1 MGQNLNRM
9 IDQVAKEK
17 GIPREILV
25 EALEAALVSAA
36 RKKYGNKVELEA
48 QYNDDS
54 GEVEV
59 FLFKDVVV
67 DVTDTTTEIDLDAAR
82 RELDPEAELGDQLG
96 VKMDTEAFGRI
107 AAQTA
112 KQVIIQKVKDAERE
126 NLYAEYKD
134 RKGEVVTGIVQR
146 FEKRNI
152 IVNLGRGEAVLPFT
166 DQIPRESYRQG
177 DRIRAIILDVKR
189 TQKDPQIVLSRSN
202 PAFLAKLF
210 EQEVPE
216 VAEGIVR
223 IICAAR
229 EPGQRAK
236 IGVRSSDADVDPVG
250 ACVGMKGSRVQAV
263 VQELRGEKI
272 DIIPWNDDP
281 AHFVCN
287 ALQPAEISKV
297 IIDQDTATMEVVVA
311 DDQLSLA
318 IGKKGQNV
326 RLAARLTGWK
336 IDVRSESKE
345 EKITGES
352 FERLMAIDGMDEE
365 TATILFDNGYRT
377 PEDIAKANIAELT
390 SFIGVT
396 EEKARIL
403 MNGAL
408 RYLANPPK
416 AGEIKQQ
423 GPGEPLDSEDDE
435 QEPLT
440 DDEEDEEDDE
450 SEEPEQL
457 GMSDAVAEHLA
468 IAQATSQDLEESTEE
483 EEHAPK
489 RVRRIGAAKKTP
501 EASKDESE
509 GVPSA

>member
-1 MGQNLNRM
+1 MGQNLSRM

-17 GIPREILV
+17 GIPRDTLI
-25 EALEAALVSAA
+25 EALESALVSAA

-48 QYNDDS
+48 QYSAES

-59 FLFKDVVV
+59 FLFKDVVTL
-67 DVTDTTTEIDLDAAR
+67 VTDTTTEIDIETAR
-82 RELDPEAELGDQLG
+82 RDLDPEAEIGDQLG

-152 IVNLGRGEAVLPFT
+152 IVNLGRGEAVLTFPE
-166 DQIPRESYRQG
+166 QIPRESYRQG
-177 DRIRAIILDVKR
+177 DRIRALILDVRR
-189 TQKDPQIVLSRSN
+189 TQKDPQIMLSRSN
-202 PAFLAKLF
+202 PAFLVKLF

-223 IICAAR
+223 IMCAAR

-297 IIDQDTATMEVVVA
+297 IIDQDSATMEVVVA

-326 RLAARLTGWK
+326 RLAAKLTGWK
-336 IDVRSESKE
+336 IDARSESKE

-352 FERLMAIDGMDEE
+352 FERLMAIDDMDED
-365 TATILFDNGYRT
+365 TATILFDNGYRN
-377 PEDIAKANIAELT
+377 PEDIAKATIAELT
-390 SFIGVT
+390 SFVGIT
-396 EEKARIL
+396 EERARNLI
-403 MNGAL
+403 NGSL
-408 RYLANPPK
+408 RYLANPP
-416 AGEIKQQ
+416 
-423 GPGEPLDSEDDE
+423 EPALRKPDEAHDKPMDDHDDSLNDSD
-435 QEPLT
+435 
-440 DDEEDEEDDE
+440 EDEDEDE
-450 SEEPEQL
+450 SEEPEEL
-457 GMSDAVAEHLA
+457 AMSEAVAEQLA
-468 IAQATSQDLEESTEE
+468 ITQASSDATQTEE
-483 EEHAPK
+483 DDPSQVKQGGTRK
-489 RVRRIGAAKKTP
+489 RGASTKNKA
-501 EASKDESE
+501 ESM
-509 GVPSA
+509 PSV

>member
-1 MGQNLNRM
+1 MGNLNRT

-17 GIPREILV
+17 GIARETLV

-36 RKKYGNKVELEA
+36 RKKYGSKVELEA
-48 QYNDDS
+48 QFSDET

-59 FLFKDVVV
+59 FLFKDVVEEV
-67 DVTDTTTEIDLDAAR
+67 QDAMTEIDLDFAR
-82 RELDPEAELGDQLG
+82 KELDPEAEVGDQLG
-96 VKMDTEAFGRI
+96 VKMDTETFGRI

-126 NLYAEYKD
+126 NIYAEYKD
-134 RKGEVVTGIVQR
+134 RKGDVVTGIVQR

-152 IVNLGRGEAVLPFT
+152 VVNLGRAEAIFPFAE
-166 DQIPRESYRQG
+166 QIPRETYRQG
-177 DRIRAIILDVKR
+177 DRIRAIILEVRR
-189 TQKDPQIVLSRSN
+189 TQKDPQIVLSRAN
-202 PAFLAKLF
+202 PTFLVKLF

-216 VAEGIVR
+216 IAEGIVR
-223 IICAAR
+223 IMCAAR

-297 IIDQDTATMEVVVA
+297 IIDQDTNTMEVIVA

-326 RLAARLTGWK
+326 RLAAKLTGWK

-345 EKITGES
+345 ESITGES
-352 FERLMAIDGMDEE
+352 FERLLSVEGMDEE
-365 TATILFDNGYRT
+365 TATILFDNGYRN
-377 PEDIAKANIAELT
+377 PEDIAKASLAELT
-390 SFIGVT
+390 SFMGIT
-396 EEKARIL
+396 EEKGVMLLEGAR
-403 MNGAL
+403 
-408 RYLANPPK
+408 RYL
-416 AGEIKQQ
+416 E
-423 GPGEPLDSEDDE
+423 ETEETS
-435 QEPLT
+435 
-440 DDEEDEEDDE
+440 DEEDAPTE
-450 SEEPEQL
+450 S
-457 GMSDAVAEHLA
+457 
-468 IAQATSQDLEESTEE
+468 STEE
-483 EEHAPK
+483 EATEEI
-489 RVRRIGAAKKTP
+489 V
-501 EASKDESE
+501 
-509 GVPSA
+509 

>member
-1 MGQNLNRM
+1 MGNLNRT

-17 GIPREILV
+17 GIARETLV

-36 RKKYGNKVELEA
+36 RKKYGSKVELEA
-48 QYNDDS
+48 QFSDET

-59 FLFKDVVV
+59 FLFKDVVE
-67 DVTDTTTEIDLDAAR
+67 DVQDSMTEIDLDFAR
-82 RELDPEAELGDQLG
+82 KELDPEAEIGDQLG
-96 VKMDTEAFGRI
+96 VKMDTETFGRI

-126 NLYAEYKD
+126 NIYAEYKD
-134 RKGEVVTGIVQR
+134 RKGDVVTGIVQR

-152 IVNLGRGEAVLPFT
+152 IVNLGRAEAVYPFPE
-166 DQIPRESYRQG
+166 QIPRETYRQG
-177 DRIRAIILDVKR
+177 DRIRAIILEVRR
-189 TQKDPQIVLSRSN
+189 TQKDPQIILSRAN
-202 PAFLAKLF
+202 PTFLVKLF

-216 VAEGIVR
+216 IAEGIVR
-223 IICAAR
+223 IMCAAR

-297 IIDQDTATMEVVVA
+297 IIDQDTNTMEVIVA

-326 RLAARLTGWK
+326 RLAAKLTGWK

-352 FERLMAIDGMDEE
+352 FERLLSIEGMDEE
-365 TATILFDNGYRT
+365 TATILFDNGYRN
-377 PEDIAKANIAELT
+377 PEDIANASLAELT
-390 SFIGVT
+390 SFMGIT
-396 EEKARIL
+396 EEK
-403 MNGAL
+403 GAQL
-408 RYLANPPK
+408 LEGAQNYLA
-416 AGEIKQQ
+416 
-423 GPGEPLDSEDDE
+423 DSVES
-435 QEPLT
+435 
-440 DDEEDEEDDE
+440 
-450 SEEPEQL
+450 SEEEE
-457 GMSDAVAEHLA
+457 AAAESA
-468 IAQATSQDLEESTEE
+468 ADEATEE
-483 EEHAPK
+483 EQIA
-489 RVRRIGAAKKTP
+489 
-501 EASKDESE
+501 
-509 GVPSA
+509 